1 MKNRNNKNDGV
12 HPQTPSSPSCF
23 FRCHCLHCPEVLS
36 STVLAPGQS
45 QPLYLCLRAH
55 PFSPIQSYHSSCFPL
70 SFINISFFW
79 IIPISML
86 LFLPSEK
93 KKKTFLPHFI
103 FQLLSHLCPLSPFL
117 IQNSCLWQFLLFSS
131 SLSIFLLPP
140 SQAGFCPYNSTNVAF
155 VKIPCPLCC
164 SVQGQFSV
172 LILFDQSKAFDTG
185 NHDFVKYFRWLL
197 GHHTVLDFP

>member
-70 SFINISFFW
+70 SFINFSFFW
-79 IIPISML
+79 IISISML

-93 KKKTFLPHFI
+93 KKTKLSTSLNLSVTITFISFFYTKQLPVA
-103 FQLLSHLCPLSPFL
+103 
-117 IQNSCLWQFLLFSS
+117 FLLFSS

-140 SQAGFCPYNSTNVAF
+140 SQAGFCPYNSTNVALA
-155 VKIPCPLCC
+155 KIPCPLCC

>member
-55 PFSPIQSYHSSCFPL
+55 PFSPIQSYHSSYFPL

-93 KKKTFLPHFI
+93 KKNLSTSLHLSVTITFISFISFSYTKQLPMAIPSLQFLSFHFFVTPFPGRI
-103 FQLLSHLCPLSPFL
+103 LPLQFYQRCFCQDSMPSVLLSPRAVFSPH
-117 IQNSCLWQFLLFSS
+117 
-131 SLSIFLLPP
+131 P
-140 SQAGFCPYNSTNVAF
+140 V
-155 VKIPCPLCC
+155 
-164 SVQGQFSV
+164 
-172 LILFDQSKAFDTG
+172 
-185 NHDFVKYFRWLL
+185 
-197 GHHTVLDFP
+197 